1 MALVSMREL
10 LDHAAANG
18 YGIPAF
24 NVNNL
29 EQVQAIMEAAKE
41 TGAPVIMQAS
51 AGARKYAGEGFL
63 KLLIQAAVESYPEIP
78 VVMHQDHGQ
87 SPDVC
92 QGAINLGFSSVMMD
106 GSLEADGKTIA
117 SYEYNLE
124 VTQKVVSM
132 AHKLGITVE
141 GELGCLGSLET
152 MQGDKEDGHGT
163 DAVMTREQLLTDPE
177 QAADFV
183 AMSLPGTTQARLTME
198 ELEQLLVM
206 HMNWLHGKGLLPD
219 KAVDHRQ
226 DDTTRLVVTEES
238 LIAYLLG
245 ESDKAGIQIIDDV
258 DLVNVTEAHL
268 AYFEAIG
275 AVGPVA
281 DESLS

>member
-1 MALVSMREL
+1 MIWLFIVLAAVGVFLIAALTIGREARRLDAMAPRAV
-10 LDHAAANG
+10 
-18 YGIPAF
+18 YQ
-24 NVNNL
+24 L
-29 EQVQAIMEAAKE
+29 EQA
-41 TGAPVIMQAS
+41 T
-51 AGARKYAGEGFL
+51 
-63 KLLIQAAVESYPEIP
+63 
-78 VVMHQDHGQ
+78 
-87 SPDVC
+87 
-92 QGAINLGFSSVMMD
+92 
-106 GSLEADGKTIA
+106 
-117 SYEYNLE
+117 
-124 VTQKVVSM
+124 
-132 AHKLGITVE
+132 
-141 GELGCLGSLET
+141 
-152 MQGDKEDGHGT
+152 
-163 DAVMTREQLLTDPE
+163 
-177 QAADFV
+177 DFV
-183 AMSLPGTTQARLTME
+183 AMSLSETTQARLTME

-268 AYFEAIG
+268 AYFDSIG